1 MINDQNQKHVSWGI
15 TAFAVIAAALF
26 FSFVLEHLGP
36 ITVFLGKL
44 VDILMPVIYGAVMAF
59 LMAPTYQLV
68 STLVAGWLRPGNA
81 AKTPVSKAVNM
92 PVGKAVMAKFRGGS
106 STKFFTEAERLRK
119 EKNAERIGKMVATF
133 TCIIVILAV
142 LTALIAMLIPQ
153 LISGVSDLTNSLPKG
168 ANSVSGWI
176 QILFQGKNPELEEM
190 VLEGYGQISDTLA
203 HWISADFMPN
213 LNKYLTQMTSGV
225 MRLFVVLKNFF
236 IGLIVMAYGLNMK
249 EALAAQSKRI
259 LYALLPRR
267 VANEVVSEL
276 RYVKWVFSSFIVGK
290 IIDSVIIGII
300 CYICMSFMK
309 MPYALLISVFV
320 GVTNVIPFFGPF
332 VGAIP
337 SAFILL
343 MVSPITTLQFLIFIL
358 VLQQFDGNILGPRIL
373 GSTTGMSSFWVLF
386 SILFFGGLWGI
397 VGMVVGIPT
406 FAVLTRLSERALA
419 HFLRRKKLPVAEEC
433 YDNLER
439 IDEEDGS
446 FRYESK
452 GKKH

>member
-1 MINDQNQKHVSWGI
+1 MINDRYQKYIAWGL
-15 TAFAVIAAALF
+15 TAFAVVAAALF

-36 ITVFLGKL
+36 LALFLGKI
-44 VDILMPVIYGAVMAF
+44 VEILMPFIYGAVMAF
-59 LMAPTYQLV
+59 LMAPTYQALSV
-68 STLVAGWLRPGNA
+68 FVTKCLRPGGLQGPTEV
-81 AKTPVSKAVNM
+81 KM
-92 PVGKAVMAKFRGGS
+92 GKRVLVKFRGSS
-106 STKFFTEAERLRK
+106 STKLFTEAERLRK

-133 TCIIVILAV
+133 ACIIIILAV

-153 LISGVSDLTNSLPKG
+153 LISGVSDLTSNLPKG
-168 ANSVSGWI
+168 TNSVSGWI
-176 QILFQGKNPELEEM
+176 QVLFHGRNPDMEQM
-190 VLEGYGQISDTLA
+190 VLEGYRQISDSLMQ
-203 HWISADFMPN
+203 WISADFMPN

-225 MRLFVVLKNFF
+225 MRLFVFLKNFF

-249 EALAAQSKRI
+249 EALAAQSKRF
-259 LYALLPRR
+259 LFALLPRR
-267 VANEVVSEL
+267 VANDTITEL

-343 MVSPITTLQFLIFIL
+343 MVSPITTLQFLVFIL

-386 SILFFGGLWGI
+386 AILFFGGIWGI

-406 FAVLTRLSERALA
+406 FAVLTRFTERALA
-419 HFLRRKKLPVAEEC
+419 NVLKKKKLPVEEGC
-433 YDNLER
+433 YDALDY
-439 IDEEDGS
+439 IDTEDGS
-446 FRYESK
+446 LHYGRRD
-452 GKKH
+452 KKK